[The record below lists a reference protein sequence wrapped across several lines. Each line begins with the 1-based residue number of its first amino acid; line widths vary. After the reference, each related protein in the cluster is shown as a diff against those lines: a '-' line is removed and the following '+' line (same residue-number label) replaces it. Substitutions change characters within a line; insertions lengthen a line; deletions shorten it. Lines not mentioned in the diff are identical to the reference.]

1 MQSLPADFSD
11 GKVDPK
17 AAAAKIKEMELHRL
31 KKQALAAHQQ
41 PPAAPKVTQAEVE
54 SAGLSSRDTRSG
66 LDLPSP
72 LQLFLKYDA
81 DKTGGVNRNEFGQM
95 LFDLDSLANVTKKKV
110 RAGGEPGGGGKG
122 VRAGRAQGS

>member
-1 MQSLPADFSD
+1 MPSSLPADFSD

-17 AAAAKIKEMELHRL
+17 AAAAKIKAMELHRL
-31 KKQALAAHQQ
+31 KKQALAAQQQQ

-54 SAGLSSRDTRSG
+54 SAGLSNRDTRSG

-110 RAGGEPGGGGKG
+110 RRGS
-122 VRAGRAQGS
+122 GREGTG